1 MVIPDIFNDD
11 RFEQSFLVD
20 KENVHFYLSSPLLSH
35 SNGKKIGT
43 LFLMDHH
50 PRHDFDSEQQ
60 LFVREISHI
69 LATIICEQR
78 GIISSDKPARLERS
92 SSTFMQMSEERV
104 LSLIKIPLR
113 NAMILQK
120 TMQDFHRF
128 LTISQKSKATSPS
141 PSQNGPG
148 DNKEKIEHFRK
159 MINDRKQ
166 LVQNSVE
173 LGQLSLQSYQHYLDQ
188 TRQRFVVANA
198 SSPVPPLHLHKLASP
213 NSKGKFHTVKEWL
226 NGVKTY
232 MTFLKDPHQQS
243 SPAKKSVGMTKID
256 WTHEESEYIEIEES
270 PRHCYEI
277 FGKLIE
283 FIILSSYHRWGQI
296 SVNVSISDEKDHQR
310 KKPTTDHPHNK
321 PYSDNSVWQR
331 QQSSNSFHMGSDAT
345 TALDPTGRIH
355 IDITSHPK
363 QHQTTHLTEEMMYYA
378 QCEEFSQSLLRL
390 IHGSMTI
397 VNRGLGNVNGERKT
411 IMIPCQIREKKVK
424 TSVATTATSLINAVN
439 TSGKNATTPKSE
451 KTINLF
457 HQTSSHPIKQRRKS
471 TANKSNKL
479 KKSQFFTDEDDD
491 DDLAKIEDLDEIY
504 GPTHVASAS
513 SSTSGSH
520 DENEEQNAE
529 ANSVDERGMR
539 KNVSVLGEFRHD
551 MVHMK
556 KGKNVGASNA
566 PTSLSAKFSASSLSS
581 HRSNGNDLS
590 QHGASFDDCDSI
602 TPAPLSGSQ
611 KVKSQSKPG
620 FFQSAFRTYVG
631 SKQPSPAPAVNQRT
645 VSSRFVAFFSRGRDQ
660 GGNNTNNV
668 NSKISVKPQKS
679 DYQQRAHNY
688 HYAHNQSS
696 QFLGLLSRF
705 FGAFPASKSSPS
717 NAASVRQAGSASK
730 KKGSGPP
737 PRGYRQ
743 RKVVPVQKK

>member
-1 MVIPDIFNDD
+1 
-11 RFEQSFLVD
+11 
-20 KENVHFYLSSPLLSH
+20 
-35 SNGKKIGT
+35 
-43 LFLMDHH
+43 
-50 PRHDFDSEQQ
+50 
-60 LFVREISHI
+60 
-69 LATIICEQR
+69 
-78 GIISSDKPARLERS
+78 
-92 SSTFMQMSEERV
+92 
-104 LSLIKIPLR
+104 
-113 NAMILQK
+113 
-120 TMQDFHRF
+120 
-128 LTISQKSKATSPS
+128 
-141 PSQNGPG
+141 
-148 DNKEKIEHFRK
+148 
-159 MINDRKQ
+159 
-166 LVQNSVE
+166 
-173 LGQLSLQSYQHYLDQ
+173 
-188 TRQRFVVANA
+188 
-198 SSPVPPLHLHKLASP
+198 
-213 NSKGKFHTVKEWL
+213 
-226 NGVKTY
+226 
-232 MTFLKDPHQQS
+232 
-243 SPAKKSVGMTKID
+243 MTKID

-424 TSVATTATSLINAVN
+424 TSVATTATSPINAVN

-539 KNVSVLGEFRHD
+539 KNV
-551 MVHMK
+551 
-556 KGKNVGASNA
+556 
-566 PTSLSAKFSASSLSS
+566 
-581 HRSNGNDLS
+581 
-590 QHGASFDDCDSI
+590 
-602 TPAPLSGSQ
+602 
-611 KVKSQSKPG
+611 
-620 FFQSAFRTYVG
+620 
-631 SKQPSPAPAVNQRT
+631 
-645 VSSRFVAFFSRGRDQ
+645 RGRDQ